1 MIDDPS
7 LLVNTQTVAEPEFLT
22 ATVAAIKST
31 GVTLEFPGTDEAGD
45 KVYKCIAGA
54 PIKVGDRVVLIPDS
68 GTYVVVGRLSGKPG
82 GEWKIP
88 ELSSSATLA
97 SAITW
102 INAITSA
109 LESLGMIT
117 R

>member
-7 LLVNTQTVAEPEFLT
+7 LIVNAQNLSEPEFLT
-22 ATVAAIKST
+22 ATVAAVRNT
-31 GVTLEFPGTDEAGD
+31 GVTLKFPGEDEASD

-68 GTYVVVGRLSGKPG
+68 GTHVVVGRLAGKPG
-82 GEWKIP
+82 GGWNIP
-88 ELSSSATLA
+88 ELESSATLA

-109 LESLGMIT
+109 LEGLGMIT

>member
-7 LLVNTQTVAEPEFLT
+7 LIVNTQDLAEPEFLT
-22 ATVAAIKST
+22 ATVGAVRNS
-31 GVTLEFPGTDEAGD
+31 GVTLKFPGEDEAGD

-68 GTYVVVGRLSGKPG
+68 GTHVVVGRLSGKPG
-82 GEWKIP
+82 GGWNIP
-88 ELSSSATLA
+88 ELESSATLA

-109 LESLGMIT
+109 LEGLGMIT

>member
-7 LLVNTQTVAEPEFLT
+7 LIVNTQNLAEPEFLT
-22 ATVAAIKST
+22 ATVGAVKST
-31 GVTLEFPGTDEAGD
+31 GVTLKFPGAAEAGN

-68 GTYVVVGRLSGKPG
+68 GTYVVVGRLAGKPG
-82 GEWKIP
+82 GGWNIP
-88 ELSSSATLA
+88 ELESSATLA

-109 LESLGMIT
+109 LEGLGMIT

>member
-7 LLVNTQTVAEPEFLT
+7 LIVNTQDLGEPEFLT
-22 ATVAAIKST
+22 ATVGAIRSS
-31 GVTLEFPGTDEAGD
+31 GVTLEFPGADEAGD

-54 PIKVGDRVVLIPDS
+54 PIKAGDRVVLIPDS

-82 GEWKIP
+82 GGWNIP
-88 ELSSSATLA
+88 ALASSATLA

-109 LESLGMIT
+109 LEGLGMIT

>member
-7 LLVNTQTVAEPEFLT
+7 LIVNAQNLAEPEFLT
-22 ATVAAIKST
+22 ATVGAVRNT
-31 GVTLEFPGTDEAGD
+31 GVTLKFPGEDEAGD

-68 GTYVVVGRLSGKPG
+68 GTHVVVGRLSGKPG
-82 GEWKIP
+82 GGWNIP
-88 ELSSSATLA
+88 ELESSATLA

-109 LESLGMIT
+109 LEGLGMIT

>member
-7 LLVNTQTVAEPEFLT
+7 LIVNAQNLAEPEFLT
-22 ATVAAIKST
+22 ATVGAVKST
-31 GVTLEFPGTDEAGD
+31 GVTLKFPGEDEAGD

-54 PIKVGDRVVLIPDS
+54 PIKAGDRVVLIPDS
-68 GTYVVVGRLSGKPG
+68 GTHVVVGRLSGKPG
-82 GEWKIP
+82 GGWNIP
-88 ELSSSATLA
+88 ELGSSATLA

-109 LESLGMIT
+109 LEGLGMIT